1 MKQEI
6 IDLIEQAKQGS
17 QKAFAELYYKYKQM
31 VWFTVY
37 NVVKNQDVADDI
49 TSIVFTKAYEK
60 LQSYVNHISFEMWLK
75 TIAVNSAIDFIR
87 RTKKEQLNTY
97 TDDEDCKIQLSES
110 DMSPEDKLI
119 LNEKIKLV
127 EQFLPTLK
135 KKYRELIE
143 LRINN
148 VSYKDIA
155 TKLAI
160 SENTVKSML
169 NKARQHLKQKIS
181 SV

>member
-6 IDLIEQAKQGS
+6 IELVEQAKSGS
-17 QKAFAELYYKYKQM
+17 QKAFTELYYRYKQTI
-31 VWFTVY
+31 WFTIY

-87 RTKKEQLNTY
+87 RTKKEQSNTY
-97 TDDEDCKIQLSES
+97 TDDENCTIQLSET

-119 LNEKIKLV
+119 LQEKLKLV
-127 EQFLPTLK
+127 EKALPLLK
-135 KKYRELIE
+135 KKYRDLIE
-143 LRINN
+143 LRMNGM
-148 VSYKDIA
+148 SYKDMSE
-155 TKLAI
+155 KLAI
-160 SENTVKSML
+160 NENTIKSML
-169 NKARQHLKQKIS
+169 NKARQKLKQKIS
-181 SV
+181 II

>member
-37 NVVKNQDVADDI
+37 NIVKNQDVADDI
-49 TSIVFTKAYEK
+49 TSVVFTKAYEK
-60 LQSYVNHISFEMWLK
+60 LQSYINHISFEMWLK

-87 RTKKEQLNTY
+87 RTKKEQSNTY

-127 EQFLPTLK
+127 EHFLPTLK

-155 TKLAI
+155 AKLAI

-181 SV
+181 NV